1 MNTAEEIKQL
11 VREKY
16 GEIAEQSK
24 ETNAASCCGAGGC
37 STVDYTIMSED
48 YSATDGYVADADLG
62 LGCGIPTE
70 FAQIEKGNVVLDLGA
85 GAGNDAF
92 VARALVGSKGK
103 VIGVDM
109 TEAMVEKA
117 RINNDTLGFNNVE
130 FRLGE
135 IEKLPVGAGII
146 DVVISNCVLN
156 LVPDKRKAF
165 AEIFRVMKPGGHFS
179 VSDII
184 LKGNLPEG
192 IRSAAEMYAGC
203 VSGAI
208 ELDEYLSIINEA
220 GFVNVSVPKDRKIT
234 IPVDILSNYL
244 SSDEIAEFNS
254 SGNQIASVTVY
265 GEKPSDGNNPM
276 KVQTDEPCCGDG
288 CCS

>member
-1 MNTAEEIKQL
+1 MNTAEELKQL

-16 GEIAEQSK
+16 GEIAEQTK
-24 ETNAASCCGAGGC
+24 EMNEASCCGAGGC

-48 YSATDGYVADADLG
+48 YSATDGYVAEADLG

-70 FAQIEKGNVVLDLGA
+70 FAQVKKGDVVLDLGS

-109 TEAMVEKA
+109 TEPMIDKA

-135 IEKLPVGAGII
+135 IEKLPVGGGII

-156 LVPDKRKAF
+156 LVPDKKKAF
-165 AEIFRVMKPGGHFS
+165 TEMYRVLKPGGHFS
-179 VSDII
+179 VSDIV

-192 IRSAAEMYAGC
+192 IRTAAEMYAGC

-208 ELDEYLSIINEA
+208 ELDEYLSIIKDA
-220 GFVNVSVPKDRKIT
+220 GFVNVSVPKDRAIR
-234 IPVDILSNYL
+234 IPDDILLNYL
-244 SSDEIAEFNS
+244 SADEIATFNA
-254 SGNQIASVTVY
+254 SGNQITSVTVY
-265 GEKPSDGNNPM
+265 GEKPAEGNVP
-276 KVQTDEPCCGDG
+276 KKAVAEEACCGDG

>member
-24 ETNAASCCGAGGC
+24 ETNAASCCGVGGC

-70 FAQIEKGNVVLDLGA
+70 FAQIEQGNVVLDLGA

>member
-24 ETNAASCCGAGGC
+24 ETNAASCCGVGGC

-48 YSATDGYVADADLG
+48 YKSTDGYVAEADLG

-70 FAQIEKGNVVLDLGA
+70 FAQIKKGDVVLDLGS

-109 TEAMVEKA
+109 TEAMIEKA
-117 RINNDTLGFNNVE
+117 RKNNDTLGFNNVE

-135 IEKLPVGAGII
+135 IEKLPVGGGIV

-156 LVPDKRKAF
+156 LVPDKKKAF
-165 AEIFRVMKPGGHFS
+165 QEMFRVVKPGGHFS
-179 VSDII
+179 VSDIV
-184 LKGNLPEG
+184 LKGTLPEG
-192 IRSAAEMYAGC
+192 IRTAAEMYAGC
-203 VSGAI
+203 ISGAI
-208 ELDEYLSIINEA
+208 ELDEYLAIINEA
-220 GFVNVSVPKDRKIT
+220 GFVNISVPKDRRIT
-234 IPVDILSNYL
+234 IPDDILLNYITA
-244 SSDEIAEFNS
+244 DEIKEFNAS
-254 SGNQIASVTVY
+254 NNQITSVTVY
-265 GEKPSDGNNPM
+265 GEKPADGNTPK
-276 KVQTDEPCCGDG
+276 KVQSDEPCCGDG

>member
-24 ETNAASCCGAGGC
+24 EANAASCCGAGGC

-48 YSATDGYVADADLG
+48 YSATDGYVAEADLG

-70 FAQIEKGNVVLDLGA
+70 FAQIKKGDVVLDLGA

-117 RINNDTLGFNNVE
+117 RTNNDTLGFNNVE
-130 FRLGE
+130 FRIGE
-135 IEKLPVGAGII
+135 IEKLPVGGASI

-156 LVPDKRKAF
+156 LVPDKTKAF
-165 AEIFRVMKPGGHFS
+165 AEMFRVLKSGGHFS
-179 VSDII
+179 VSDIV
-184 LKGNLPEG
+184 LKGELPEG
-192 IRSAAEMYAGC
+192 IRTAAEMYAGC

-208 ELDEYLSIINEA
+208 QLDEYLAIINAA

-234 IPVDILSNYL
+234 IPDDILSNYL
-244 SSDEIAEFNS
+244 SAEEIAEFNAS
-254 SGNQIASVTVY
+254 ANQITSVTVY
-265 GEKPSDGNNPM
+265 GEKPSDGTTS
-276 KVQTDEPCCGDG
+276 KKSVADEPCCGDG